1 MFEITS
7 SILSDIT
14 DHNAI
19 KVKIDNQN
27 PSSKY
32 ANTQVLNN
40 SLLNNQRR
48 KQTKKNKKKKLQESK

>member
-1 MFEITS
+1 MFEITP
-7 SILSDIT
+7 SILSDKT

-19 KVKIDNQN
+19 KLKIDSPN

-48 KQTKKNKKKKLQESK
+48 KQTKKNKKSK